1 MVNRLGYVELV
12 ATDLDYQ
19 RSGLGSEQPFYR
31 PLGFRRLYTQRYW
44 MRNFPPSARAKLSAG
59 RESKSNPSAPDAH
72 SSAR

>member
-31 PLGFRRLYTQRYW
+31 PLSFRRLYTQRY
-44 MRNFPPSARAKLSAG
+44 
-59 RESKSNPSAPDAH
+59 
-72 SSAR
+72 